1 MAKSSDPVSD
11 SLYALETRQTITLQF
26 NHDALQSVMRKSD
39 PFALEFEYT
48 QAMMSFMPLVEEPQH
63 ILLIGLG
70 GGSLSKFCY
79 KHYPDS
85 LVTTVEISREV
96 IAYRD
101 KFMIPAN
108 NQRFKIIEADGAVYL
123 RNKTD
128 FCDVILLDGY
138 NGDGLPDVLSTETF
152 YQDCYRALRPQGIL
166 VVNLWRKDAQF
177 RRNLARIHT
186 CFDKK
191 TVTIKCQSGNE
202 IVLAFK
208 QPMLPEFDDVWKKAL
223 LFQQQTR
230 LNLPQFLEDM
240 VFSLRNN
247 WFYSGRAEN

>member
-1 MAKSSDPVSD
+1 MAKIPDTAD
-11 SLYALETRQTITLQF
+11 DKLYTFETRQTLTLQF

-39 PFALEFEYT
+39 PYHLEFEYT
-48 QAMMSFMPLVEEPQH
+48 QAMMGFMPLIHEPKH
-63 ILLIGLG
+63 IYLIGLG

-79 KHYPDS
+79 KHYPDA

-96 IAYRD
+96 LSYREQ
-101 KFMIPAN
+101 FQIPAN
-108 NQRFKIIEADGAVYL
+108 NQRFKVIEGDGAVHI
-123 RNKTD
+123 RNKAD
-128 FCDVILLDGY
+128 YCDVILLDGY
-138 NGDGLPDVLSTETF
+138 NGEGVPEALCSEAF

-177 RRNLARIHT
+177 RRNLARIHQ

-202 IVLAFK
+202 IVFAFK
-208 QPMLPEFDDVWKKAL
+208 QPLLPEFDEVWKKAL
-223 LFQQQTR
+223 TYQKQTR

-240 VFSLRNN
+240 VFSVRNS
-247 WFYSGRAEN
+247 WFYNGRVEI